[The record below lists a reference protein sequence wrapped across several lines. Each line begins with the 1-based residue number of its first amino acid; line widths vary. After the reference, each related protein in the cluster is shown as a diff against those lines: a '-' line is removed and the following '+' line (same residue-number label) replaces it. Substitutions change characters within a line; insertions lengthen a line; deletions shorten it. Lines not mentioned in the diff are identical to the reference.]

1 MTSAGVCVCMQVCVC
16 VCVEVLWYSYHGTA
30 LMVCALFNKSAVS
43 EVDICCMCGV
53 CLCVWGGVGVCKRL
67 AGKLVCERAVCVLCD
82 RKVVEGSV
90 TVITS
95 MSTPLSLSSPC
106 LRHRLKVQIRLINP
120 HTNYS
125 PCLTSHT
132 HTHTHTHARTQVGKA
147 NVELQALL

>member
-1 MTSAGVCVCMQVCVC
+1 MKGAHPFVVHWLSLLCDACTSDQCRCVCVQVCVCVCAGVCVCVC

-82 RKVVEGSV
+82 RKW
-90 TVITS
+90 
-95 MSTPLSLSSPC
+95 
-106 LRHRLKVQIRLINP
+106 
-120 HTNYS
+120 
-125 PCLTSHT
+125 
-132 HTHTHTHARTQVGKA
+132 
-147 NVELQALL
+147 